1 MQKENDSS
9 SISTISPSLV
19 TALRRVLLPLVKLM
33 LAKGVTYTYLIDI
46 IKQVFVEVADK
57 EFRMGNKP
65 STDSYLNL
73 LTGIHRKDIKRL
85 RPGINLDTETIPETV
100 SLGARLVSLW
110 TSETR
115 YLDENNR
122 PRPLPR
128 FIKEGGEL
136 SFEGLVTGISR
147 DIRSRVVLDEWLRLG
162 VVHFDNQRRVCLNV
176 DAFVPAEGFDEKAY
190 YFGHNLSDHTAA
202 AASNLLGENQAF
214 LERCVH
220 YDELSEDSIKIL
232 AEQSEKLGMQSLH
245 AINKKAMELEKKDAM
260 ASGPRHRMT
269 LGLYFF
275 SEQTELQTP
284 VTDGS
289 ASGDEMIVKK
299 TITDKS
305 A

>member
-1 MQKENDSS
+1 MQKESDSS

-19 TALRRVLLPLVKLM
+19 TALRRVLRPLVKLM

-57 EFRMGNKP
+57 EFRMSNKP

-110 TSETR
+110 TSEAR

-245 AINKKAMELEKKDAM
+245 AINKKAMALEKKDAM
-260 ASGPRHRMT
+260 ANGPRHRMT

-275 SEQTELQTP
+275 SEQTELQPP
-284 VTDGS
+284 VTDGN

-299 TITDKS
+299 KITDKS

>member
-19 TALRRVLLPLVKLM
+19 TALRRVLRPLVKLM